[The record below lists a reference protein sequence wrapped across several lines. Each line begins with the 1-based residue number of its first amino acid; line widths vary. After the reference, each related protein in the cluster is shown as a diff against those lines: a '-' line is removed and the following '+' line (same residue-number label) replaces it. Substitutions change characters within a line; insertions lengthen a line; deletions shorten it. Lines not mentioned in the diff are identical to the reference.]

1 MSRPDRIAEAFARA
15 RSQGRAAL
23 VVYLTAFD
31 GGREHSLACLRAAAD
46 AGADVIELGVPFSD
60 PSADGTAI
68 QAAMVRALAAGATAS
83 GVLEL
88 LAEFRR
94 THATPVVLFGYT
106 NPLLRLTQAT
116 PSLVDRAVT
125 VGLDGVL
132 VVDLPPEHASLL
144 RAPLVAAGVHWIG
157 LSAPTTT
164 ASRRAAICADAT
176 GFVYAITLRGVTG
189 AALGGADEAALAE
202 QLAGL
207 RAGTTLPIAAGFGVR
222 TPDDARRIARLAAGV
237 VVGSALVEA
246 AHRGTTELAD
256 AVAALR
262 AAMVR

>member
-31 GGREHSLACLRAAAD
+31 GGREHSLSCLRAAAD

-94 THATPVVLFGYT
+94 THATAVVLFGYT

-116 PSLVDRAVT
+116 PSLVERAVE

-132 VVDLPPEHASLL
+132 VVDLPPEHAALL
-144 RAPLVAAGVHWIG
+144 RAPLVAANVHWIG

-164 ASRRAAICADAT
+164 DSRRAAICADAT

-189 AALGGADEAALAE
+189 ATLGGADEAALAE
-202 QLAGL
+202 QLGRL
-207 RAGTTLPIAAGFGVR
+207 REATDLPIAAGFGVR
-222 TPDDARRIARLAAGV
+222 TPDDARRIARLADGV

-246 AHRGTTELAD
+246 AHRGTGELAA

-262 AAMVR
+262 AATVR